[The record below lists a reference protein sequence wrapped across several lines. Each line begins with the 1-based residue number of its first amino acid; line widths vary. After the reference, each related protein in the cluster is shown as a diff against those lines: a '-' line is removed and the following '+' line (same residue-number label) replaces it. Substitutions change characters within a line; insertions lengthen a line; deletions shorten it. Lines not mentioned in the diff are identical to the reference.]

1 MSGKLYRAVPQAASG
16 EKSVNEMDQENELI
30 ELTGTVDSV
39 IYKNEENAYTV
50 LRLVDE
56 NGELVTVVGCF
67 PYAAAGESMIISGCW
82 TTHSVHGRQFKAEYA
97 QRLLPTTA
105 SAIYDYLAGG
115 AVRGIGPATALLIV
129 NRFGD
134 KSLDV
139 LENAPD
145 RLAQIRGIS
154 PQKAAQFSETF
165 RRQTGMRR
173 LMEFICSFGLRP
185 VLAIRL
191 YRYYGD
197 SAMKI
202 IRDNPY
208 ILAAP
213 HIGGSFAEADD
224 MALELGVELKSEN
237 RIAAAAIF
245 ELEYNAGNGH
255 CFIPREKLA
264 AVTAQLIGV
273 EPESIGPVL
282 EDMIADGRIRFEEI
296 AGCEACY
303 LPRLYEAEC
312 FTAERIAALAQGKY
326 AGRMDF
332 SALLDSLE
340 NKQGI
345 RYAPLQRQTLQL
357 ALENQLVVITG
368 GPGTGKTTSIRAIL
382 ALYDRLGLK
391 TLLAAPTG
399 RAAKRMTE
407 LTGCEATTIH
417 RLLGAKFGDDEES
430 VVFTKNAQ
438 DPLDCDAVILDE
450 CSMVDVVLMSAL
462 LEAMPGDA
470 RLVLVGD
477 ADQLP
482 SVGPGDVFSAILRSE
497 VVPAVRLT
505 EIFRQDGTSMIV
517 RNAHMIN
524 RGEHPDFS
532 RNEGGFFRLR
542 RLQAGTTVE
551 TITELCSVRLPQKMK
566 IPSEDI
572 QVLSPTRKGELG
584 TVNLNRHLQAALNPP
599 DEKKKEKQFGDSVF
613 REGDR
618 VMQIRNN
625 YDIPW
630 RIEDNS
636 SAGSGIFNGDIGV
649 ILSMDPEQENL
660 TVDFDGRIAVY
671 SFDQLLEL
679 EHAWAMTVHKAQGS
693 EYRAVI
699 LSLCST
705 SQMLQTRDI
714 LYTAVTRAKELLILV
729 GDEQLAHQ
737 MIDNARQSRR
747 YNALRVRIRKNSGL

>member
-1 MSGKLYRAVPQAASG
+1 
-16 EKSVNEMDQENELI
+16 MDQENELI
-30 ELTGTVDSV
+30 ELIGTVDSI
-39 IYKNEENAYTV
+39 IYKNEENGYTV

-67 PYAAAGESMIISGCW
+67 PYASAGESMILSGAW

-97 QRLLPTTA
+97 QRMLPSNA
-105 SAIYDYLAGG
+105 PAIYDYLAGG

-129 NRFGD
+129 NRFGE
-134 KSLDV
+134 KTLDV

-145 RLAQIRGIS
+145 KLATIKGIS

-173 LMEFICSFGLRP
+173 LMEFVCSFGLRP

-191 YRYYGD
+191 YRFYGD
-197 SAMKI
+197 NAMNI
-202 IRDNPY
+202 LRGDPY
-208 ILAAP
+208 ILASA
-213 HIGGSFAEADD
+213 HIGGSFAEADE
-224 MALELGVELKSEN
+224 MALELGIELQSES
-237 RIAAAAIF
+237 RIAAAAVF

-264 AVTAQLIGV
+264 AVTGQLIGV
-273 EPESIGPVL
+273 EPEAVDIVL
-282 EDMIADGRIRFEEI
+282 GDMIGSGRIRYERI

-303 LPRLYEAEC
+303 LPRLYEAER

-326 AGRMDF
+326 ASRMDF
-332 SALLDSLE
+332 SALLDGLE
-340 NKQGI
+340 AKQGI
-345 RYAPLQRQTLQL
+345 RYAPLQRETLQL

-407 LTGCEATTIH
+407 LTGCEASTIH
-417 RLLGAKFGDDEES
+417 RLLGAKFAEDEES
-430 VVFTKNAQ
+430 VEFTKNARE
-438 DPLDCDAVILDE
+438 PLECDAVILDE
-450 CSMVDVVLMSAL
+450 CSMVDITLMSAL
-462 LEAMPGDA
+462 LEAMDPEA

-482 SVGPGDVFSAILRSE
+482 SVGPGDVFSAVLRSE
-497 VVPAVRLT
+497 AVPAVRLT
-505 EIFRQDGTSMIV
+505 EIFRQNSSSLII
-517 RNAHMIN
+517 RNAHSIN
-524 RGEHPDFS
+524 RGEHPDLS
-532 RNEGGFFRLR
+532 RNEGGFFRLKR
-542 RLQAGTTVE
+542 MQAASTVE
-551 TITELCSVRLPQKMK
+551 TITELCAVRLPEKMK
-566 IPSEDI
+566 IPCEDI

-584 TVNLNRHLQAALNPP
+584 TVNLNRHLQEALNPP
-599 DEKKKEKQFGDSVF
+599 AKEKKEKLFGSAVF

-625 YDIPW
+625 YDILW
-630 RIEDNS
+630 RTADNS
-636 SAGSGIFNGDIGV
+636 AAGSGIYNGDIGV
-649 ILSMDPEQENL
+649 IRQIDPEQETL
-660 TVDFDGRIAVY
+660 TLDFDGRIAVY
-671 SFDQLLEL
+671 GFDQLLEL

-699 LSLCST
+699 LALCAASP
-705 SQMLQTRDI
+705 MLMARDI
-714 LYTAVTRAKELLILV
+714 LYTAVTRARELLILV
-729 GDEQLAHQ
+729 GDEKIAYQ

-747 YNALRVRIRKNSGL
+747 YNALRVRIRKACGL